1 MADDGKDHG
10 DDHETKG
17 EGFDPWA
24 DLEAEGAADLG
35 EGSSLSFDDASL
47 DAGLDVPAD
56 EPAAESGTA
65 DEAFVTEV
73 SADGEAVEDDAFVNA
88 WLNEP
93 TEEAAHSTPLS
104 VFAPDDLSDVGEAV
118 GGDAAESDWPG
129 DSSAIEI
136 GTGQSGV
143 TSASDI
149 DGIGFGVADALLS
162 EPTGEEPVFDAAAV
176 DDTESERVEAV
187 AFASMEGDEPAEET
201 IIDFGTAAAAA
212 TLAAAAADGD
222 SVAVATQPGPAAAGR
237 PRKRGP
243 LRQLLGVVL
252 GGLLAIPVVL
262 GILIGLM
269 WMGWNDTAGIRR
281 LIPEQLAFLLPQ
293 ARNPVAMGTTGGS
306 ELGAAASLNELPVV
320 ADETGA
326 VADEAPSSL
335 PDSEPA
341 ADAVVP
347 PIATEE
353 PIATEMASSSD
364 PLAAVSAEPALTE
377 EPGALVADDG
387 AVSSDPSP
395 AADPFVADPPA
406 AVLAEPSF
414 DDLAAI
420 SPPATEDVAP
430 ATAVAPPAAAV
441 PVVPEPEPLDLGGLE
456 AAVAEATAALDAV
469 EAVADPA
476 DPVRKTLLV
485 DWYKRLARVAQ
496 ELTTLEHLAADS
508 GRPLSATPAVAAE
521 LGGHILATPDVAD
534 DLARLARNWLT
545 YSRRDGDGVVMPATF
560 SGARRVGPYWCSR
573 VSIAEAGGASRE
585 LSVISRIEPVALPG
599 DAVIVMGLVMD
610 GGVLWASEL
619 LSASAASKPAAVAE
633 PDPFSQP
640 GP

>member
-1 MADDGKDHG
+1 
-10 DDHETKG
+10 
-17 EGFDPWA
+17 
-24 DLEAEGAADLG
+24 
-35 EGSSLSFDDASL
+35 
-47 DAGLDVPAD
+47 
-56 EPAAESGTA
+56 
-65 DEAFVTEV
+65 
-73 SADGEAVEDDAFVNA
+73 
-88 WLNEP
+88 
-93 TEEAAHSTPLS
+93 
-104 VFAPDDLSDVGEAV
+104 
-118 GGDAAESDWPG
+118 
-129 DSSAIEI
+129 
-136 GTGQSGV
+136 
-143 TSASDI
+143 
-149 DGIGFGVADALLS
+149 
-162 EPTGEEPVFDAAAV
+162 V
-176 DDTESERVEAV
+176 DDTDSEGVEAV
-187 AFASMEGDEPAEET
+187 AFAAIEGDEPAEET
-201 IIDFGTAAAAA
+201 IIDFGTAAAA

-269 WMGWNDTAGIRR
+269 WMGWSDTAGIRR

-293 ARNPVAMGTTGGS
+293 ARNPVAMGTTGGPD
-306 ELGAAASLNELPVV
+306 LGAAASLNELPVV
-320 ADETGA
+320 ADETAA

-353 PIATEMASSSD
+353 PVVTEEPAATETASSSD
-364 PLAAVSAEPALTE
+364 PLAAVSAEPALTK
-377 EPGALVADDG
+377 EPGSLVADDG
-387 AVSSDPSP
+387 AVNSDPSP
-395 AADPFVADPPA
+395 VADSPV

-420 SPPATEDVAP
+420 SPPATQDVAP

-456 AAVAEATAALDAV
+456 AAAAEATAALDAV

-476 DPVRKTLLV
+476 DPVRKALLV

-521 LGGHILATPDVAD
+521 LGGRILAAPNLAD

-560 SGARRVGPYWCSR
+560 SGSRRVGPYWCSR

-585 LSVISRIEPVALPG
+585 LSVISRIEPVAVPG